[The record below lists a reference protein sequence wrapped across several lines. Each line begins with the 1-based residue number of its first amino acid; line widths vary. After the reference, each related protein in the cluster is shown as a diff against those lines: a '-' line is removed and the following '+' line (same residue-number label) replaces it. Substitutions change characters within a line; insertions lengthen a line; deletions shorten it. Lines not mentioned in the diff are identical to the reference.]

1 MSVEEKVRLIDKQSS
16 EISIR
21 RQCGLLGLNR
31 SDYYY
36 ERRPEVSDEDKIIMD
51 EIDRIHT
58 KRPYYGRPRIN
69 WQLAENGYC
78 GINHKRVYRLMKV
91 MGITALFPKRDL
103 SKPNPN
109 HKIYPYLLNGLSI
122 VRPNQVWG
130 VDITYIRLKK
140 EWLYLVAIIDWYS
153 RYIVSWELSDTMG
166 VWFCTETLKNALKI
180 AIPEIHNSD
189 QGSQFTS
196 NEYTGILTSHP
207 TIGISMDH
215 RGRCFDNI
223 FTERL
228 WRTIKYEE
236 VYLKEYES
244 PKEAR
249 QSLDEYIKFYN
260 EERPHSS
267 LGNIVPT
274 KIYYKRVIN

>member
-1 MSVEEKVRLIDKQSS
+1 MKLIDKQ
-16 EISIR
+16 ETDISIR
-21 RQCGLLGLNR
+21 RQCAVIGLNR

-36 ERRPEVSDEDKIIMD
+36 EGKPEVSDEDKIIMD

-58 KRPYYGRPRIN
+58 KRPFYGRPRIT
-69 WQLAENGYC
+69 WQLEENGYS

-91 MGITALFPKRDL
+91 MGIEALFPKRNL
-103 SKPNPN
+103 SKADPS
-109 HKIYPYLLNGLSI
+109 HRIYPYLLNGLSI

-153 RYIVSWELSDTMG
+153 RYVVSWELSDTMG
-166 VWFCTETLKNALKI
+166 VWFCTEALKQGLRI
-180 AIPEIHNSD
+180 GVPEIHNSD

-196 NEYTGILTSHP
+196 NEYIGLLSGHP
-207 TIGISMDH
+207 EIGISMDH

-244 PKEAR
+244 PREAR

-267 LGNIVPT
+267 LGNIVPA
-274 KIYYKRVIN
+274 KIYYKSVIN

>member
-1 MSVEEKVRLIDKQSS
+1 MKLIDKQDVN
-16 EISIR
+16 ISIR
-21 RQCGLLGLNR
+21 RQCELIRLNR

-36 ERRPEVSDEDKIIMD
+36 ERRSDVSNEDKIIMD

-58 KRPYYGRPRIN
+58 KRPFYGRPRIT
-69 WQLAENGYC
+69 WQLEENGYW
-78 GINHKRVYRLMKV
+78 GVNHKRVYRLMKV
-91 MGITALFPKRDL
+91 MGIEALFPKKST
-103 SKPNPN
+103 SKPDPN
-109 HKIYPYLLNGLSI
+109 HKIYPYLLKDLRI

-130 VDITYIRLKK
+130 VDITYIRLKD

-153 RYIVSWELSDTMG
+153 RYIVAWELSDTMG
-166 VWFCTETLKNALKI
+166 VWFCTEALKNALKI

-196 NEYTGILTSHP
+196 NDYIKTLTTHP

-244 PKEAR
+244 PREAR
-249 QSLDEYIKFYN
+249 QSLGQYINFYN

-267 LGNIVPT
+267 LGNIVPAN
-274 KIYYKRVIN
+274 IYFKSIIN

>member
-1 MSVEEKVRLIDKQSS
+1 M
-16 EISIR
+16 
-21 RQCGLLGLNR
+21 
-31 SDYYY
+31 
-36 ERRPEVSDEDKIIMD
+36 
-51 EIDRIHT
+51 
-58 KRPYYGRPRIN
+58 
-69 WQLAENGYC
+69 
-78 GINHKRVYRLMKV
+78 
-91 MGITALFPKRDL
+91 
-103 SKPNPN
+103 
-109 HKIYPYLLNGLSI
+109 
-122 VRPNQVWG
+122 RPNQVWV
-130 VDITYIRLKK
+130 VDITYIRLKD

-153 RYIVSWELSDTMG
+153 RYIVAWELSDTMG
-166 VWFCTETLKNALKI
+166 VWFCTEALKNALKI

-196 NEYTGILTSHP
+196 NDYIKTLTTHP

-244 PKEAR
+244 PREAR
-249 QSLDEYIKFYN
+249 QSLGQYINFYN

-267 LGNIVPT
+267 LGNIVPAN
-274 KIYYKRVIN
+274 IYFKSIIN

>member
-1 MSVEEKVRLIDKQSS
+1 
-16 EISIR
+16 
-21 RQCGLLGLNR
+21 
-31 SDYYY
+31 
-36 ERRPEVSDEDKIIMD
+36 MD

-58 KRPYYGRPRIN
+58 KRPFYGRPRIT
-69 WQLAENGYC
+69 WQLEENGY
-78 GINHKRVYRLMKV
+78 GGVNHKRVYRLMKI
-91 MGITALFPKRDL
+91 MGIEALFPKRNL
-103 SKPNPN
+103 SKPESG
-109 HKIYPYLLNGLSI
+109 HYIYPYLLKDLSI

-140 EWLYLVAIIDWYS
+140 EWLYLVAIMDWYS
-153 RYIVSWELSDTMG
+153 RYIVSWELSDSMG
-166 VWFCTETLKNALKI
+166 VWFCRETLQNALKI
-180 AIPEIHNSD
+180 GIPEIHNSD

-196 NEYTGILTSHP
+196 ADYTGILQAYP
-207 TIGISMDH
+207 DVRISMDH

-244 PKEAR
+244 PREAR
-249 QSLDEYIKFYN
+249 QSLTEYIKFYN

-267 LGNIVPT
+267 LGNVVPAD
-274 KIYYKRVIN
+274 IYFKSVIS